1 MRLIRRLTQGPNRS
15 LGLGLLALVGTVLTG
30 CAKASELPQ
39 SPFDTAGPVAR
50 AQTDLMTL
58 SLWFAGGIGLFV
70 TVALLFVVFR
80 YRDKKGNDK
89 SVPKQIQG
97 NHKLEIA
104 WTLIPIIILGI
115 VGVPTVQT
123 AFATRATQDPND
135 LHVIVTGHQWWWEF
149 EYPQLGIVTANELY
163 IPTDKDVQIT
173 LKSADVI
180 HSFWVP
186 KLAGK
191 MDVIPGR
198 ENHMFFNAERE
209 EEFFGQCAEFCG
221 TSHANM
227 KFRVQSLTQDKFD
240 AWVKARQAGA
250 ATPTDPDALAGM
262 NLFMGANKSKAN
274 CIVCHTIDGTNAK
287 AKVGPNLTNVGARS
301 TIGAGL
307 VENTKEHLMQ
317 WIRNPQSLKP
327 GNKMAAHPNLTE
339 QELEQIVKYLQGLK

>member
-1 MRLIRRLTQGPNRS
+1 MRLIRRLIRNRS
-15 LGLGLLALVGTVLTG
+15 LGLGLLALTGAALTG

-50 AQTDLMTL
+50 AQTDLLTL
-58 SLWFAGGIGLFV
+58 SLWFSLGIGAFV
-70 TVALLFVVFR
+70 TLALLFVVFR
-80 YRDKKGNDK
+80 YRDKGNANDK
-89 SVPKQIQG
+89 SVPKQIHG

-123 AFATRATQDPND
+123 AFATKATQDPND
-135 LHVIVTGHQWWWEF
+135 LHVIAIGHQWWWEF
-149 EYPQLGIVTANELY
+149 QYPQLGITTANELY
-163 IPTDKDVQIT
+163 IPVDKDVQIT
-173 LKSADVI
+173 LESADVI

-198 ENHMFFNAERE
+198 KNHMQFKAERI
-209 EEFFGQCAEFCG
+209 EEFYGQCAEFCG

-227 KFRVQSLTQDKFD
+227 KFRVQAISQADFA
-240 AWVKARQAGA
+240 AWTTARKAGA
-250 ATPTDPDALAGM
+250 ATPTDPDAIAGM
-262 NLFMGANKSKAN
+262 NLFMGATTSKAN
-274 CIVCHTIDGTNAK
+274 CIICHTVDGTK
-287 AKVGPNLTNVGARS
+287 AQGKVGPNLTNVGART
-301 TIGAGL
+301 TIAAGL
-307 VENTKEHLMQ
+307 IENTEEHLKQ

-327 GNKMAAHPNLTE
+327 GNKMAAHPNLSD